1 MERRDQNGHVSA
13 PPISRVHDPLDW
25 LRERP
30 YYEDQV
36 AAHRRVPAREPR
48 FAELELES
56 RLSSALAER
65 GIEQPFR
72 HQAEAISA
80 VRSGD
85 DAVLAT
91 ETASGKSLAYTVP
104 AFERAMDHGGRT
116 LYLGPQNA
124 LIADQLETLS
134 ELARDIGFGSR
145 VSVEQYT
152 GRLSKTEKRDVRDR
166 RPTVLLSNPDMVHYA
181 LLPHAHRLWEWFFS
195 SLELVVVDEVHS
207 YRGVFGSHVSLLLR
221 RLNRVCE
228 RYGADPSFVCCSAT
242 IGNPVDHAATVCGRD
257 PAGFSLV
264 DDDASG
270 AGPRDWVLWNPPEYE
285 GDRGSGRRRSS
296 HTESM
301 RLFVDLVEAG
311 HQTLVFTRSRQT
323 AERYAT
329 RSSTELR
336 QRGANELAGKV
347 QAYQGSLTDE
357 RRREL
362 ETRLHDGDLRGVWST
377 NALELGVDVGG
388 LDAVIID
395 GYPGTRMSTF
405 QQAGR
410 AGRGTDSA
418 LVVVVAGEDQLDQ
431 YLMHNPE
438 EFFGNEAF
446 NASKASGEGTDPRA
460 GEPEEAISN
469 PENEELLPN
478 HVASAAAENWLSRD
492 DDRHF
497 GEPFPDVVGGLEDA
511 GVLERRD
518 TGQGLRWT
526 HSGDESPQHAMSL
539 RTIDDRDVELR
550 ESRSGDIV
558 ASLSFSDALRDAHPG
573 AIYHHQGQTYEVS
586 ELDLDRDVA
595 TLQPTWA
602 DYHTRVLTD
611 KDVVVHEDLQEKS
624 LSARSDTTVGF
635 ADLEVTE
642 RVTGFERRDASTGE
656 TLGTELLDLPETSLR
671 TKGLYWTVPEDVE
684 REMRRM
690 AAEDGDPE
698 YGFNGG
704 IHAAEHGVISLFPL
718 RLLCDRADIGGVSTP
733 YHGHTDRSTIFV
745 YDGYPGGVGLTR
757 RGYDRVEELMRRT
770 ARLVDDCDCADG
782 CPACVQSP
790 HCGNANDPLSK
801 SEAVYLLDALTGE
814 L

>member
-1 MERRDQNGHVSA
+1 MTLASSSDAKTLRDQNRHASS
-13 PPISRVHDPLDW
+13 PRRTRVHDPLEW
-25 LRERP
+25 LRNRP
-30 YYEDQV
+30 YHEDQV
-36 AAHRRVPAREPR
+36 AAHRRVPARDPS
-48 FAELELES
+48 FADIDFES
-56 RLSSALAER
+56 RLDAALDEQ
-65 GIEQPFR
+65 GIDRPFR
-72 HQAEAISA
+72 HQAAAISA
-80 VRSGD
+80 VREGRD
-85 DAVLAT
+85 VVLAT

-104 AFERAMDHGGRT
+104 AFENAMGHGGRT
-116 LYLGPQNA
+116 LYIGPQNA

-134 ELARDIGFGSR
+134 ELARDLGFGSR

-152 GRLSKTEKRDVRDR
+152 GRLSKSEKRDVRDR
-166 RPTVLLSNPDMVHYA
+166 QPTVLLSNPDMVHYA

-195 SLELVVVDEVHS
+195 SLELVVVDEVHH

-221 RLNRVCE
+221 RLNRICE

-242 IGNPVDHAATVCGRD
+242 IGNPVEHASTVTGRD

-270 AGPRDWVLWNPPEYE
+270 TGPRDWVLWNPPEYE

-329 RSSTELR
+329 ESSKELR
-336 QRGANELAGKV
+336 QWGANELAGKV

-418 LVVVVAGEDQLDQ
+418 LVLVVAGEDQLDQ
-431 YLMHNPE
+431 YLMRNPE
-438 EFFGNEAF
+438 EFFEGN
-446 NASKASGEGTDPRA
+446 
-460 GEPEEAISN
+460 PEEALSN
-469 PENEELLPN
+469 PENEELMPD
-478 HVASAAAENWLSRD
+478 HVASAAAENWLSQD
-492 DDRHF
+492 DERHF
-497 GEPFPDVVGGLEDA
+497 GEPFPDVVNGLEEQ
-511 GVLERRD
+511 GVLERRE
-518 TGQGLRWT
+518 TAQGLRWT
-526 HSGDESPQHAMSL
+526 HDGDGSPQHGMSL
-539 RTIDDRDVELR
+539 RTIDDREVDLQ

-611 KDVVVHEDLQEKS
+611 KDVVVHEDLQAKA
-624 LSARSDTTVGF
+624 LTARPDTLVRF
-635 ADLEVTE
+635 ADIEVTE
-642 RVTGFERRDASTGE
+642 QVTGFERRDAASGE

-671 TKGLYWTVPEDVE
+671 TEGLYWTVPADVE
-684 REMRRM
+684 QEMRRM

-718 RLLCDRADIGGVSTP
+718 NLLCDRADIGGVSTP
-733 YHGHTDRSTIFV
+733 HHPHTDQSTIFV

-757 RGYDRVEELMRRT
+757 RGYDRIEELLART
-770 ARLVDDCDCADG
+770 ARLIDDCDCADG
-782 CPACVQSP
+782 CPSCVQSP

-801 SEAVYLLDALTGE
+801 PEAVHLLDTLTGGE
-814 L
+814 